1 MRNTLSILLVRA
13 QTTDVRVDIVSSL
26 LSGET
31 IIVNYSDVTGAERK
45 SIEDFISGA
54 VYATDLHETQI
65 SDDIIIYGA
74 DVEGYTYADED
85 ATDYE

>member
-13 QTTDVRVDIVSSL
+13 ENTDVRVDIVSSL
-26 LSGET
+26 LAGQT
-31 IIVNYSDVTGAERK
+31 IIVNYEDIAGADRK

-54 VYATDLHETQI
+54 VFASDLHETQI

-74 DVEGYTYADED
+74 DVEGYTYADE
-85 ATDYE
+85 AEDYE